1 MVNITEKIKEYG
13 SPRLANVHNPTIIL
27 TRLISGL
34 RMRCAGRRV
43 SGDDSRNS
51 SYHPADMPRR
61 EQGDRYAAV
70 ITQQR
75 TRDLISCRI
84 SLGFTEGVSKSF
96 PPRKLARLRA
106 QLLEPTGGA
115 GSGGGAGFD
124 VSKSGDARV
133 ALVGFPS
140 VGKSTFLSKITKTK
154 SEAAAYSFTTL
165 TAIPGVLE
173 YGGAEIQILD
183 LPGIIE
189 GASEGKG
196 RGRQV
201 ISAAKTSDLVL
212 MVLDATKRAEQRA
225 LLEAELDAVGIRLN
239 KDPPNIYLKPKKA
252 GGMKITFQTPPKI
265 LDEKMISNVLR
276 DYKILNCEVLVR
288 DEYATIDDFID
299 VIMKDHRKYIRCLY
313 VYNKID
319 SVSLEFLDQLA
330 REPYTAVM
338 SCELDLGVQ
347 EIVERI
353 WKELRL
359 MRLYTK
365 RKGEEPDFSEAL
377 IVRRDST
384 IEDVCDQIHRTL
396 KETFKYAL
404 VWGASA
410 RHVPQRVGL
419 GHTVADEDVVSIVAK

>member
-1 MVNITEKIKEYG
+1 MVNITEKIKE
-13 SPRLANVHNPTIIL
+13 
-27 TRLISGL
+27 
-34 RMRCAGRRV
+34 
-43 SGDDSRNS
+43 
-51 SYHPADMPRR
+51 
-61 EQGDRYAAV
+61 
-70 ITQQR
+70 
-75 TRDLISCRI
+75 
-84 SLGFTEGVSKSF
+84 
-96 PPRKLARLRA
+96 KLARLRA
-106 QLLEPTGGA
+106 QLLEPAAGA

-239 KDPPNIYLKPKKA
+239 KEPPNIYLKIKNA
-252 GGMKITFQTPPKI
+252 GGMKITFQTPPKY
-265 LDEKMISNVLR
+265 LDEKMIYNVMR
-276 DYKILNCEVLVR
+276 DYKLLNCEILVR
-288 DEYATIDDFID
+288 DENAS
-299 VIMKDHRKYIRCLY
+299 LY

-319 SVSLEFLDQLA
+319 GISLEFLDQLA

-347 EIVERI
+347 EVVERI

-365 RKGEEPDFSEAL
+365 RKGVDPDFSEAM

-384 IEDVCDQIHRTL
+384 IEDVCDSIHRTL
-396 KETFKYAL
+396 KDTFKHAL

-419 GHTVADEDVVSIVAK
+419 GHMVADEDVVSIVAK

>member
-1 MVNITEKIKEYG
+1 MVNITEKIKE
-13 SPRLANVHNPTIIL
+13 IEDE
-27 TRLISGL
+27 
-34 RMRCAGRRV
+34 MRR
-43 SGDDSRNS
+43 
-51 SYHPADMPRR
+51 
-61 EQGDRYAAV
+61 
-70 ITQQR
+70 TQ
-75 TRDLISCRI
+75 
-84 SLGFTEGVSKSF
+84 SKLLL
-96 PPRKLARLRA
+96 KLARLRA

-115 GSGGGAGFD
+115 GGGGAGFD

-189 GASEGKG
+189 GAAEGKG

-201 ISAAKTSDLVL
+201 ISAAKTSDLIL

-239 KDPPNIYLKPKKA
+239 KEPPNIYLKQKKA
-252 GGMKITFQTPPKI
+252 GGVKITFQTPPKY
-265 LDEKMISNVLR
+265 LDEKLIFNVLR
-276 DYKILNCEVLVR
+276 DYKMLNCEVLIR

-319 SVSLEFLDQLA
+319 SISLDFLNQLA
-330 REPYTAVM
+330 REPHTAVM

-347 EIVERI
+347 EVVERI

-359 MRLYTK
+359 IRIYTK

-377 IVRRDST
+377 IVRSNST
-384 IEDVCDQIHRTL
+384 IEDVCDNVHRTL
-396 KETFKYAL
+396 KESFKYAL

-410 RHVPQRVGL
+410 RHIPQRVGL
-419 GHTVADEDVVSIVAK
+419 AHIVADEDVVSIVAK